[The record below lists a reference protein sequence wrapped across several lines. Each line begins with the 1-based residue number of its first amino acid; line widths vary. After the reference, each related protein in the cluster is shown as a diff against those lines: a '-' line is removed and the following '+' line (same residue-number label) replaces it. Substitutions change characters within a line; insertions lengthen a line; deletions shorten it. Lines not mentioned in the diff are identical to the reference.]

1 MPPANPHEPAFTA
14 LAIGDAPLDY
24 RGRAFLYVL
33 AASGAEDLVKVGI
46 TQDPLSRW
54 SSFHPR
60 WFEAFDLSH
69 SLLVETE
76 TRADAQR
83 LETQLHR
90 QLEAHS
96 CPIPLSMRLQV
107 GGFTEWYRG
116 AYPQLW
122 RFAQARGDE
131 GYVVHFIAR
140 QWLARAM
147 REGQAVLPGLLLQAS
162 ADHFAGWLR
171 PAQRQALQDLVDA
184 HSFFD
189 PSVADRLDAAQ
200 LQGIGLQ

>member
-1 MPPANPHEPAFTA
+1 MPPAISYEPAFTPVTS
-14 LAIGDAPLDY
+14 GNAPTDY

-60 WFEAFDLSH
+60 WFEAFDLGH

-90 QLEAHS
+90 QLETHS

-107 GGFTEWYRG
+107 GGFTEWYRA
-116 AYPQLW
+116 AYAQLW
-122 RFAQARGDE
+122 RFAHACSDE
-131 GYVVHFIAR
+131 GYVVHLTATE
-140 QWLARAM
+140 WLARAM
-147 REGQAVLPGLLLQAS
+147 RETQAALPGLLQQAS

-171 PAQRQALQDLVDA
+171 PAQREVLLNLVDA

-189 PSVADRLDAAQ
+189 PSVMDRLDAEQ
-200 LQGIGLQ
+200 LQAIGLQ